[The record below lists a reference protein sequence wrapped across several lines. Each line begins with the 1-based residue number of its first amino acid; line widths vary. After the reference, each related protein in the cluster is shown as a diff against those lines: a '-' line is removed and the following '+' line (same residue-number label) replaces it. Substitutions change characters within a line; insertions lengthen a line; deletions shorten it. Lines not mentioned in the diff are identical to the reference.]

1 MRIAQIASEAAPF
14 AKTGGLGDV
23 SSALTGALARA
34 GHDARLFLPLYKSL
48 KPSGRTFTPV
58 SFLTDVPL
66 AMGGRALRFTVFT
79 APLPGGGPPIYFV
92 GCPALYD
99 RAGIYAQD
107 GDEHVRYG
115 FLTRAALESLQ
126 RMGFAPDVVHAHDWH
141 AALAPLYLKTL
152 YAWDRGL
159 FGRTKT
165 VLTIHNLAYQGGFP
179 RSALADLDLEPFAG
193 MLHQDHLRQ
202 GAFSFLVTGLL
213 HADAVTAVSE
223 TYARE
228 IQTPAHGFG
237 LDGLLRA
244 RARSVF
250 GIVNGIDAGE
260 WDPAM
265 DPHIAAGYS
274 VADLG
279 GKTLCRAAIL
289 AETGLGGTP
298 AGHPAPVVGIVSRLT
313 AQKGFDLALEVLPAF
328 LAAGRLRLV
337 ALGTGSEAI
346 AQGFRDLARR
356 FPRAVSFD
364 MGFSNEKA
372 HRIEAG
378 ADFFLMPSRF
388 EPCGLNQMYSQRYGT
403 PPIVHLTGGL
413 ADTVEPWNP
422 LTGSGT
428 GFGFEHFTSS
438 GLRWALEQALHCFA
452 DAAAFRRVQLAG
464 MLRDFSWERQ
474 VGTYE
479 RLYERLVRSGS

>member
-23 SSALTGALARA
+23 AAALTRALAKA

-48 KPSGRTFTPV
+48 KPSGQTFTPV

-66 AMGGRALRFTVFT
+66 QMGGRALRFTVFT
-79 APLPGGGPPIYFV
+79 APLPGGGPPVYFV

-107 GDEHVRYG
+107 GDEHVRFG

-141 AALAPLYLKTL
+141 AALAPLYVKTL
-152 YAWDRGL
+152 YAWDRRL

-179 RSALADLDLEPFAG
+179 RAALADLDLGSVADR
-193 MLHQDHLRQ
+193 LHQEHLRQ

-237 LDGLLRA
+237 LDALLRA
-244 RARSVF
+244 RADSVF
-250 GIVNGIDAGE
+250 GIVNGIDADE
-260 WDPAM
+260 WDPSA
-265 DPHIAAGYS
+265 DPHLAARYS

-289 AETGLGGTP
+289 AEARLPDG
-298 AGHPAPVVGIVSRLT
+298 PAPLVGIVSRLT

-356 FPRAVSFD
+356 FPRAVSFEA
-364 MGFSNEKA
+364 GFSNEKA

-378 ADFFLMPSRF
+378 ADLFLMPSRF

-403 PPIVHLTGGL
+403 PPVVHRTGGL
-413 ADTVEPWNP
+413 ADTVEPWNRRM
-422 LTGSGT
+422 GWGT
-428 GFGFEHFTSS
+428 GFVFEHFTAA
-438 GLRWALEQALHCFA
+438 GLTWALEQALLCFS
-452 DAAAFRRVQLAG
+452 DATSFRRVQLAG
-464 MLRDFSWERQ
+464 MQRDFSWERQ
-474 VGTYE
+474 VGRYE
-479 RLYERLVRSGS
+479 RLYDRLVRSGP